1 MWTVST
7 PWASDSVVPA
17 PDRTGLW
24 MFSGKRRMQ
33 QGSNNDVARIVAT
46 IIGGFLLAGLQL
58 FHSILDSLLIFAAI
72 YSGVDITY
80 GIRDGTLPG
89 D

>member
-1 MWTVST
+1 
-7 PWASDSVVPA
+7 
-17 PDRTGLW
+17 
-24 MFSGKRRMQ
+24 MQ

-80 GIRDGTLPG
+80 GIRDATLPG